1 MNTALAARSSRASAL
16 ALMIA
21 LATIACASAAERS
34 PLVAEQAADR
44 MQSLV
49 RNTMRAAGGDWTST
63 SDGLAADPCT
73 TPDGRGGVW
82 FSWDQDA
89 DGPTDPSA
97 VAHSV
102 DRAWR
107 SEGLATTTQN
117 VKRADGETLY
127 RVGASGSDVESI
139 QFNATTSHMSINVQ
153 SRCGVGDLDDFTV
166 DGRSR

>member
-1 MNTALAARSSRASAL
+1 MNNASAPRSSRACAL
-16 ALMIA
+16 ALTIA
-21 LATIACASAAERS
+21 LATTACASAAEPS
-34 PLVAEQAADR
+34 TLVAEQAADR

-49 RNTMRAAGGDWTST
+49 RDTMRAAGGEWTST
-63 SDGLAADPCT
+63 TDGPAADPCT

-107 SEGLATTTQN
+107 SEGLATTTHNQP
-117 VKRADGETLY
+117 
-127 RVGASGSDVESI
+127 
-139 QFNATTSHMSINVQ
+139 H
-153 SRCGVGDLDDFTV
+153 V
-166 DGRSR
+166 DQRPIPLRPRRPR